1 MEQRLEQRE
10 GFCPPPYVESTR
22 TYNVLANAKRNTNT
36 HTSTSINTSM
46 SSNNSAEQPDKLDS
60 LYILLD
66 PDKFPAPH
74 LANIEEDY
82 PMFMPPLKSFPA
94 PETPQEPMEFLSR
107 SWSISSVDV
116 ARALL
121 PKQQSGSSL
130 GSSIRSFSDA
140 TAGAGAGGGANHTS
154 LEEPTLETAPF
165 TFASTLTSQLVMDR
179 LMAPSVVGFGLLL
192 PCPFP
197 VQFQVDVC
205 YLETFLLASTSCRI
219 CNNHLVQIQFVGIA
233 IASYY
238 SEII

>member
-1 MEQRLEQRE
+1 MRPRDQGVKLLEEPPSPMEQRLEQRE

-22 TYNVLANAKRNTNT
+22 TYNVLANAKRTTNT

-46 SSNNSAEQPDKLDS
+46 SSNNGAELPDKLDS

-121 PKQQSGSSL
+121 PTQQSGSSL

-140 TAGAGAGGGANHTS
+140 TAAAGAGAGGGGANHTS

-179 LMAPSVVGFGLLL
+179 LMAPSVVGFW
-192 PCPFP
+192 F
-197 VQFQVDVC
+197 
-205 YLETFLLASTSCRI
+205 T
-219 CNNHLVQIQFVGIA
+219 IA
-233 IASYY
+233 MSVSSSI
-238 SEII
+238 

>member
-46 SSNNSAEQPDKLDS
+46 SSNNSAELPDKLDS

-140 TAGAGAGGGANHTS
+140 TAGAGAGAGGGVGANHTS

-179 LMAPSVVGFGLLL
+179 LMAPSVVGFWFTIAMSVSSSILRQTCVFWTL
-192 PCPFP
+192 
-197 VQFQVDVC
+197 
-205 YLETFLLASTSCRI
+205 FLFVSTSSWI
-219 CNNHLVQIQFVGIA
+219 
-233 IASYY
+233 
-238 SEII
+238 